1 MPHVSKYGFPRGLT
15 PNVIGDFEFASLGGK
30 KPSPRPASYGVI
42 SRVRWGG
49 SGGTVFLVISEDKLQ
64 IKV

>member
-1 MPHVSKYGFPRGLT
+1 MPHVSKYGFPTGLT
-15 PNVIGDFEFASLGGK
+15 PNVIGDFEFASLGVK
-30 KPSPRPASYGVI
+30 TIPKTCILWRKI
-42 SRVRWGG
+42 DWVRWGG